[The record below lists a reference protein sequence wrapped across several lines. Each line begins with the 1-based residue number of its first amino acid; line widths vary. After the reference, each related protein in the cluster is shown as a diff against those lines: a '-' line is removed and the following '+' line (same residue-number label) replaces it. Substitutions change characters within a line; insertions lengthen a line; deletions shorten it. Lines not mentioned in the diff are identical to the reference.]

1 MDVYLGLGS
10 NLGNKE
16 VNLINAISLIN
27 LIKLNNGGV
36 LKLIKASRVYKT
48 SPVGFSEDECK
59 KGVIPVFL
67 NCVVL
72 YKYENKID
80 NNCICSD
87 YLTTGSSY
95 SDAKPNQSALNLS
108 NDYLTDSDC
117 SDDNSWIIKSAE
129 ISELDDNDKI
139 MTDYA
144 HRDYENIGSD
154 LLFKIKNIEKL
165 IGRKFD
171 YKNEGKDLF
180 IKYRPR
186 EIDIDILLLDE
197 RIFSHPHP
205 PVLNI
210 PHKELKNRKFV
221 LQPLLDI
228 DENITDP
235 LTKKLYKNIL
245 SDFIETEEGKSQFIE
260 PYGVFS
266 DNYLMIN
273 KI

>member
-1 MDVYLGLGS
+1 M
-10 NLGNKE
+10 
-16 VNLINAISLIN
+16 
-27 LIKLNNGGV
+27 
-36 LKLIKASRVYKT
+36 
-48 SPVGFSEDECK
+48 
-59 KGVIPVFL
+59 
-67 NCVVL
+67 
-72 YKYENKID
+72 
-80 NNCICSD
+80 
-87 YLTTGSSY
+87 
-95 SDAKPNQSALNLS
+95 
-108 NDYLTDSDC
+108 
-117 SDDNSWIIKSAE
+117 
-129 ISELDDNDKI
+129 
-139 MTDYA
+139 
-144 HRDYENIGSD
+144 
-154 LLFKIKNIEKL
+154 LFKIKNIEKL

-205 PVLNI
+205 SVLNI

-228 DENITDP
+228 NENIIDP

-260 PYGVFS
+260 PYGIFS
-266 DNYLMIN
+266 DNYLMID

>member
-27 LIKLNNGGV
+27 LIKLNDGGV

-48 SPVGFSEDECK
+48 SPVGFSEDECRQ
-59 KGVIPVFL
+59 GIIPVFL

-72 YKYENKID
+72 YKYENNIDKDNIINKID
-80 NNCICSD
+80 NKCDANGCFIESGF
-87 YLTTGSSY
+87 TG
-95 SDAKPNQSALNLS
+95 
-108 NDYLTDSDC
+108 C
-117 SDDNSWIIKSAE
+117 NSGSVETAE
-129 ISELDDNDKI
+129 IVVVDDDNDKI
-139 MTDYA
+139 MTDYTYCG
-144 HRDYENIGSD
+144 YENIGID
-154 LLFKIKNIEKL
+154 LLLKLKNIEKAL
-165 IGRKFD
+165 GRKFD
-171 YKNEGKDLF
+171 YKDCKKECKDSF

-186 EIDIDILLLDE
+186 EIDIDILLLGE
-197 RIFSHPHP
+197 NIFSHPHP
-205 PVLNI
+205 PHPPILNI

-228 DENITDP
+228 NENIVDP
-235 LTKKLYKNIL
+235 LTKRLYKNIL
-245 SDFIETEEGKSQFIE
+245 CDFIETEEGKSQSIK

-266 DNYLMIN
+266 DNYLMID

>member
-1 MDVYLGLGS
+1 MDVYFGLGS

-27 LIKLNNGGV
+27 SIKFDNGGV

-48 SPVGFSEDECK
+48 SPVGFCEDECK
-59 KGVIPVFL
+59 KGIIPVFL
-67 NCVVL
+67 NCAVL

-80 NNCICSD
+80 NECSSNG
-87 YLTTGSSY
+87 YLTGSSRSY
-95 SDAKPNQSALNLS
+95 SDCECNGGIFE
-108 NDYLTDSDC
+108 T
-117 SDDNSWIIKSAE
+117 AE
-129 ISELDDNDKI
+129 IVHNGKI
-139 MTDYA
+139 IADYA
-144 HRDYENIGSD
+144 HCDYENIGND

-165 IGRKFD
+165 LGRKFG
-171 YKNEGKDLF
+171 YKNDGRDLF

-186 EIDIDILLLDE
+186 EIDIDILLFGD
-197 RIFSHPHP
+197 IIVSHP

-235 LTKKLYKNIL
+235 LTKDLYKNVL
-245 SDFIETEEGKSQFIE
+245 SDFIETEEGKSQSIE
-260 PYGVFS
+260 PYGIFS

>member
-27 LIKLNNGGV
+27 LIKLNDGGV

-59 KGVIPVFL
+59 KGIIPVFL

-80 NNCICSD
+80 NIDNKCDTNGCFID
-87 YLTTGSSY
+87 SSY
-95 SDAKPNQSALNLS
+95 TGCDGG
-108 NDYLTDSDC
+108 
-117 SDDNSWIIKSAE
+117 IIETAE
-129 ISELDDNDKI
+129 IDDNDKI
-139 MTDYA
+139 MTCYA
-144 HRDYENIGSD
+144 HCDYGNIGSD

-205 PVLNI
+205 SVLNI

-228 DENITDP
+228 NENIIDP

-260 PYGVFS
+260 PYGIFS
-266 DNYLMIN
+266 DNYLMID